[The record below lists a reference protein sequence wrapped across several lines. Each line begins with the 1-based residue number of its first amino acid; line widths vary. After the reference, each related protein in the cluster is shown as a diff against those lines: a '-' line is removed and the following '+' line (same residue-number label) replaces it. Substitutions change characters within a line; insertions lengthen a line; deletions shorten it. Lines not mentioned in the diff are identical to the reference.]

1 MRLLFIGDCIGR
13 IGRECVKHLLPKMA
27 ELYKPNFVVLNGE
40 NLAGGFG
47 LTAETVHEMYSA
59 GVDVI
64 TSGNHIWDK
73 KVAIKLLDEDER
85 LLRPA
90 NYPPGVPGRGSAVYR
105 KDGLAIG
112 VVNLIGRVYMD
123 YYDDPF
129 RGADEELKKIAGET
143 NLIFVDFHA
152 EATSE
157 KQAMGYYLDGRV
169 TAVLGTHTHVPT
181 ADERILE
188 KQTAYIT
195 DVGMTGPVD
204 SVIGLNK
211 KEALDRFH
219 SRIPHRFMEVAKG
232 EAILS
237 GALVDADKETGRART
252 ITRVSSKYNVT
263 TEAPQAHHYY
273 QKR

>member
-1 MRLLFIGDCIGR
+1 MMRLLFIGDCIGR
-13 IGRECVKHLLPKMA
+13 IGREGVKHLLPKLT
-27 ELYKPNFVVLNGE
+27 ELYKPDFVVLNGE

-73 KVAIKLLDEDER
+73 KVAIKLLDEDAR

-105 KDGLAIG
+105 KNGLAIA

-123 YYDDPF
+123 SYDDPF
-129 RGADEELKKIAGET
+129 RGADEELKKSAGET

-157 KQAMGYYLDGRV
+157 KQALGYYLDGRV
-169 TAVLGTHTHVPT
+169 TAVMGTHTHVPT
-181 ADERILE
+181 ADERILDR
-188 KQTAYIT
+188 KTAYIT
-195 DVGMTGPVD
+195 DVGMAGPVD
-204 SVIGLNK
+204 SIIGLNK

-219 SRIPHRFMEVAKG
+219 TRIPHRFMEVAKG
-232 EAILS
+232 EGILS
-237 GALVDADKETGRART
+237 GVLVEADKETGRARA
-252 ITRVSSKYNVT
+252 ITRVSSKFNVT
-263 TEAPQAHHYY
+263 TEAPLAHHY